1 MVAAVGEPPW
11 VAGAAGGESS
21 APVETRG
28 RPPVAIADDGL
39 SVPRKAA
46 REGESLQR
54 AAGYA
59 LVPWA
64 MAASAP
70 PVGVS
75 AWKGRA
81 SGRLL
86 RAVAVC
92 GHRAPAASCGSFGL
106 ALALGPPLGGWR
118 RAHSSTVSR

>member
-1 MVAAVGEPPW
+1 MAAVGELPW

-46 REGESLQR
+46 WEDESLQR
-54 AAGYA
+54 AAYA

-64 MAASAP
+64 MAASAL

-86 RAVAVC
+86 RAMAVC